1 VLSCFFVRWHEN
13 CQDKGKGGCFSSN
26 IFRRYKMK
34 KALLVAGLVVG
45 MGFIGLQQ
53 ASAYQG
59 MGGGMGMG
67 GGCPKGSAA
76 YSQLDAASKAKVDK
90 FHDETKELR
99 KQMVMK
105 HAEERAIMRSDNPD
119 PTKAAKLAGEIFDLH
134 TTIQAKAA
142 AAGVQD
148 LIGCGD
154 CPGAGPG
161 KGMGPH
167 RGGRGMMM
175 GGQPDPGADPAVAPA
190 GKGAQ

>member
-1 VLSCFFVRWHEN
+1 
-13 CQDKGKGGCFSSN
+13 
-26 IFRRYKMK
+26 MK
-34 KALLVAGLVVG
+34 KALLVAGLFVG
-45 MGFIGLQQ
+45 LGFIGLQQ

-59 MGGGMGMG
+59 MGGGGMGMG
-67 GGCPKGSAA
+67 GGCQKGGAA

-105 HAEERAIMRSDNPD
+105 HAEERAVMRSDNPD
-119 PTKAAKLAGEIFDLH
+119 SAKAAKLAGEIFDLQ
-134 TTIQAKAA
+134 TSIQAKAA
-142 AAGVQD
+142 ATGVQD

-161 KGMGPH
+161 RGMGSH

-175 GGQPDPGADPAVAPA
+175 GGQPDPGADSAVAPT
-190 GKGAQ
+190 GKDAQ